1 MEIARGLGFAPLI
14 LLQPQLLSEA
24 CRMIRRLWSVPQN
37 WLGSSL
43 GETVGGVVVSLLR
56 SYNGGWSVVLALLCW
71 SAEVPACLSSSSKP
85 QRIYFCTREY
95 TSRHLT

>member
-24 CRMIRRLWSVPQN
+24 CRTIRRLWSVPQN

-43 GETVGGVVVSLLR
+43 GETVGGVVVSLLG
-56 SYNGGWSVVLALLCW
+56 S
-71 SAEVPACLSSSSKP
+71 
-85 QRIYFCTREY
+85 
-95 TSRHLT
+95 